1 MPLMPKWKG
10 EMRFRETKRKN
21 AKCEMMIFTTILSQ
35 KLPFL
40 LTFLRRKVTKVAT
53 QKEGMTSI

>member
-21 AKCEMMIFTTILSQ
+21 AKIEMRNAKCKMMIFTTIFSQ
-35 KLPFL
+35 KSLFFL
-40 LTFLRRKVTKVAT
+40 LFYEEK
-53 QKEGMTSI
+53 